1 MSHSC
6 LVPIQVAFKDC
17 VIQGENSANHKYIC
31 DLWCKVLLES
41 VGGVEAMVPKTW
53 CSVVG
58 DNTSVM
64 PAAGKMLEE
73 KYPTIFFNGCRTH
86 CSDLLVE
93 DIAKLPE
100 IGLILEDCLLVVKFV
115 LGHSKVKEAYKRIML
130 ELGEGTTLKL
140 FSETRFAQC
149 CKMLES
155 LLGKDNCNIA
165 VLQHLINE
173 DPWQESTSDGIP
185 KEKVESFADLVRN
198 DVFFRRIKGLYK
210 LFSVLSAFVHHQET
224 SGARASFVSPL
235 FNALVLDVDRWSA
248 TKVQEDDFQQATL
261 NDVKAVVSARWKGDR
276 SRNKVGL
283 YGPQYL
289 MAVIVDPVLC
299 LKYDLLPEDWKNE
312 CKKILQRFYPG
323 NSSARKMMGAVKQL
337 EDCVLRR
344 GSFGKEVKEQQQLM
358 EKVIG
363 RPPNKVAFGHV
374 RHEIKRQR
382 AALDLTD
389 PSNLWQLEI
398 GKQCPML
405 KDIALRLLQM
415 GTQSADVERC
425 CKANKVIH
433 TKVRNRLGE
442 DNVKMLVYCYIN
454 LRLLKQNE
462 ETGGGSFDPTDDLED
477 VFVEAILTGEEPEM
491 PQNNEQKEQNSSV
504 EG

>member
-1 MSHSC
+1 
-6 LVPIQVAFKDC
+6 
-17 VIQGENSANHKYIC
+17 
-31 DLWCKVLLES
+31 
-41 VGGVEAMVPKTW
+41 VGGVEALVPITW

-64 PAAGKMLEE
+64 PSAGKMLEE
-73 KYPTIFFNGCRTH
+73 KYPTILFNGCRTH

-93 DIAKLPE
+93 DIAKLTE
-100 IGLILEDCLLVVKFV
+100 VGLILEDCLLVVKFV
-115 LGHSKVKEAYKRIML
+115 LAHSKVKEAYKRIVL

-155 LLGKDNCNIA
+155 LLGKDNCNIT
-165 VLQHLINE
+165 VLQHLITE
-173 DPWQESTSDGIP
+173 DQWQESTSDGIH
-185 KEKVESFADLVRN
+185 KAKVESFAEIVRN
-198 DVFFRRIKGLYK
+198 DVFFQRVKGLYK

-224 SGARASFVSPL
+224 SGARASFVFPL
-235 FNALVLDVDRWSA
+235 FNALVLDVDRWS
-248 TKVQEDDFQQATL
+248 VQEDIFEVATL
-261 NDVKAVVSARWKGDR
+261 NAMKAAVRARWKGDR
-276 SRNKVGL
+276 ARNKVGL

-299 LKYDLLPEDWKNE
+299 LKYDLLPEDWKVE
-312 CKKILQRFYPG
+312 CKKILKRFYPG
-323 NSSARKMMGAVKQL
+323 NSNARKMMTAVREL

-344 GSFGKEVKEQQQLM
+344 GSFGEEVEVQQQLM
-358 EKVIG
+358 EKAIG

-374 RHEIKRQR
+374 RHEIKRQK
-382 AALDLTD
+382 AALELTD
-389 PSNLWQLEI
+389 PSNLWQLGL
-398 GKQCPML
+398 GKQCPIL
-405 KDIALRLLQM
+405 QDIALRLLQM

-442 DNVKMLVYCYIN
+442 ENVKMLVYCYIN

-462 ETGGGSFDPTDDLED
+462 KTGGGSFDPTDDLED
-477 VFVEAILTGEEPEM
+477 LFVEAILTPEEPEM
-491 PQNNEQKEQNSSV
+491 PQNIEPNNSD
-504 EG
+504 